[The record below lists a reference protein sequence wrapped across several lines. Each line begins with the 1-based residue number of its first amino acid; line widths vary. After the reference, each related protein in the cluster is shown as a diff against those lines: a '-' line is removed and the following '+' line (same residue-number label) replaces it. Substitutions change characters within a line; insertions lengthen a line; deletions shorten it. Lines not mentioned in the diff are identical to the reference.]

1 MRLTLQLES
10 DQPSFEIPVNYNHLV
25 QAALYRNLRPEF
37 ANFLHNEGFKI
48 NNRRFALFVFSR
60 LMGKSEYI
68 PNAKTLR
75 FYSPVKLAIASPVEA
90 FVQDTAQLLMK
101 DGFKIGAHMLRVSA
115 LKMQAIDV
123 EQSEMLVETLS
134 PVVAYSTL
142 LRPDG
147 RKYTAYFSPN
157 ESDFTRIVAENA
169 GKKARLIYGE
179 NVPFSPFQIDLVGT
193 AKKHIVTYKNTIIEG
208 YSGRF
213 VIKGDKSLLLAALEA
228 GLGSKNSA
236 GFGMIR
242 QVE

>member
-1 MRLTLQLES
+1 MLLTLQLES

-37 ANFLHNEGFKI
+37 ASFLHNEGFKI

-60 LMGKSEYI
+60 LMGKSEYD
-68 PNAKTLR
+68 PRAKTLR
-75 FYSPVKLAIASPVEA
+75 FYGPVNLGIASPIET
-90 FVQDTAQLLMK
+90 FIQDTAQLLMK

-115 LKMQAIDV
+115 LELQSIQV
-123 EQSEMLVETLS
+123 EQSEILVETLS

-157 ESDFTRIVAENA
+157 KRDFARIVAENA
-169 GKKARLIYGE
+169 EKKARLIYGG
-179 NVPFSPFQIDLVGT
+179 NASFSPFQIDLVGT
-193 AKKHIVTYKNTIIEG
+193 AQKHIVTYKNTIIEG

-213 VIKGDKSLLLAALEA
+213 VIKGDKTLLLAVLEA

-242 QVE
+242 RVE